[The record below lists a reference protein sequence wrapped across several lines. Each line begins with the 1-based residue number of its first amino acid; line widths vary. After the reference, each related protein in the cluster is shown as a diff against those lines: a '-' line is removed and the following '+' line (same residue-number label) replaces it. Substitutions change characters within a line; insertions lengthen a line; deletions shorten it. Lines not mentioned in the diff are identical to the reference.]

1 MATATKAP
9 AKKAPAKKAAAKRA
23 PAKKATAK
31 KAAAK
36 TEFSFK
42 DTADKAINVYLG
54 LIGKT
59 VDSLQDNLDSARKE
73 NEKRVKSF
81 EKRGVAL
88 RKDINKRFD
97 EFERTAAA
105 DNTYPAD
112 CQGCAGRPVMRQRF
126 RNSRLS
132 PRRRCGTDVSIRC
145 GSWRSSMSI
154 RNGTFRLRRTAG

>member
-1 MATATKAP
+1 MATATKTT

-59 VDSLQDNLDSARKE
+59 VDTLQDNLDSARKE
-73 NEKRVKSF
+73 NEKRVKDL
-81 EKRGVAL
+81 EKRGLKL
-88 RKDINKRFD
+88 RKEINKRFD
-97 EFERTAAA
+97 KIEVPEQLDDAVEDAKAQFDKISDQIEDAVEDIKEKLTTKKAA
-105 DNTYPAD
+105 
-112 CQGCAGRPVMRQRF
+112 
-126 RNSRLS
+126 
-132 PRRRCGTDVSIRC
+132 
-145 GSWRSSMSI
+145 
-154 RNGTFRLRRTAG
+154 